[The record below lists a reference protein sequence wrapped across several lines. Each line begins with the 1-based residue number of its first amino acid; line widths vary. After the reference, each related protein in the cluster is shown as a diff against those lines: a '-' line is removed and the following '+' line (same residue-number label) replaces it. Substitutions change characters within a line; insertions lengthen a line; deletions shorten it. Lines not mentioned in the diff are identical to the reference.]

1 MSSGP
6 ERPGGYPRKSSRKG
20 MATAPGR
27 TYRRANGTGPMATT
41 RNSQNVDINRLSI
54 GCGGY
59 LTFDPFGINISI
71 GRGSLFFP
79 A

>member
-1 MSSGP
+1 MRPGP

-27 TYRRANGTGPMATT
+27 TYRRANGTGLMAKTL
-41 RNSQNVDINRLSI
+41 NSNNVDINRLSVES
-54 GCGGY
+54 GGY